1 MQGPPSFAT
10 YSSDG
15 RRWANPLGMHTH
27 SVRRV
32 RQEERARLKQR
43 YSPDVVP
50 DWIETNHD
58 ICEKNKNE
66 YNNYWVESVSSLE
79 KIHRHTFES
88 VLEDGLLTSNYI
100 YAHGN
105 TSHAAATIRQAETIA
120 YNIRRIL
127 REIDI
132 RGPSIQK
139 EILGRWTSPLNKK
152 STTSH
157 PVKSALSVNPNCGGG
172 GGGGGWWCLMQ

>member
-1 MQGPPSFAT
+1 MQGPPFAT

-15 RRWANPLGMHTH
+15 RRWATPKGMHTH

-32 RQEERARLKQR
+32 RQEERARLEQR

-50 DWIETNHD
+50 DWLETNHD
-58 ICEKNKNE
+58 ISKKNW
-66 YNNYWVESVSSLE
+66 WVESVSSLE

-88 VLEDGLLTSNYI
+88 VLEDGLLTNNYI
-100 YAHGN
+100 YAHAN
-105 TSHAAATIRQAETIA
+105 TSQAAATIRQAETIW
-120 YNIRRIL
+120 YNIRRLL

-132 RGPSIQK
+132 RGPAIQK

-152 STTSH
+152 STTTH

-172 GGGGGWWCLMQ
+172 GGGGSWWCLMQ